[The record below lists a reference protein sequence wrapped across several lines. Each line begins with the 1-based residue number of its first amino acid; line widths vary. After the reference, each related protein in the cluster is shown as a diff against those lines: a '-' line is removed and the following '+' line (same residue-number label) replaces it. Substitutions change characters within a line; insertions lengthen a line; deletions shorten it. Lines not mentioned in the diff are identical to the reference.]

1 MAEVILDG
9 QKIEVGNEVEFHINE
24 MDLDS
29 EACSAS
35 RILLKYGALSAD
47 LSAQAATEK
56 ARAEIKYSEIS
67 QRIREKHAGERITE
81 GTIKGMILTDVEYQ
95 QCLARQL
102 QAEGYHKKV
111 ENMYRT
117 LLKRVDL
124 IISLTYKQRTEIAK
138 NAF

>member
-1 MAEVILDG
+1 
-9 QKIEVGNEVEFHINE
+9 
-24 MDLDS
+24 MDLDN
-29 EACSAS
+29 EACNAPK
-35 RILLKYGALSAD
+35 ILLKYGALAAD
-47 LSAQAATEK
+47 LSTQAATEK

-67 QRIREKHAGERITE
+67 QNIREKHAGERITE

-111 ENMYRT
+111 ENMYKT